1 MKMVSGIYRDESSL
15 TDAVRKLQAK
25 SVPADEISVVVRD
38 PDGDRDKE
46 VPVDLESGVEQGA
59 VIGGSVGAALGVVGV
74 TLATTGAIVLPGVAL
89 LAGGP
94 ILAAIQGG
102 LAGGAVGAP
111 VGGLLGIGQWH
122 ATPHLDEDALREGA
136 AIVAVESDE
145 LWKTVKAIFEETGAE
160 GIYVSDQDD

>member
-1 MKMVSGIYRDESSL
+1 MRIVSGIYRDESKL
-15 TDAVRKLQAK
+15 TDAVRKLQAQ

-38 PDGDRDKE
+38 PGEGEDKE

-74 TLATTGAIVLPGVAL
+74 TLATTGLIVVPGIAI

-94 ILAAIQGG
+94 ILAALQGG

-111 VGGLLGIGQWH
+111 VGGLLGVGQWS
-122 ATPHLDEDALREGA
+122 ATPHLDEDALKEGA

-145 LWKTVKAIFEETGAE
+145 LWETATAIFEETGAE
-160 GIYVSDQDD
+160 GIHVSEGDD

>member
-15 TDAVRKLQAK
+15 TDAVRKLQAR

-38 PDGDRDKE
+38 PGEGEEKE

-59 VIGGSVGAALGVVGV
+59 VIGGSVGAALGAAGV
-74 TLATTGAIVLPGVAL
+74 TLATTGVIVLPGVAL

-94 ILAAIQGG
+94 VLAAIQGG
-102 LAGGAVGAP
+102 LAGGAVGVP
-111 VGGLLGIGQWH
+111 VGGLLGIGRWF
-122 ATPHLDEDALREGA
+122 ATPHLDEDALEEGA

-145 LWKTVKAIFEETGAE
+145 LWETAKAVFEETGAE
-160 GIYVSDQDD
+160 GIHVSDEDD